1 MSIVLIDKLLDDFI
15 SSDEIKA
22 ISENIYNAHAEIKKR
37 YERNLELPAAINAV
51 NANVQYI
58 AGTDEKSE
66 ITGDKQAILE
76 NIKNEFTPLGWWTL
90 PDNYDKDEFRRIKET
105 AIKIQGLCD
114 IFIILGIGGSYLGA
128 RAAIEFIK
136 SPNYNAMSKDTP
148 DIYFTGNSISA
159 TAINEL
165 IELCQG
171 RDVCINVISKSGE
184 TTETALA
191 FRIFRKWLENKYG
204 MCDAKKRIFITT
216 GSNPEKTLKKIS
228 NKNKYETFTVPDD
241 IGGRYS
247 VLTAVGLLPMAVAG
261 INIDDLL
268 NGANSAMNELA
279 NSDIETNPCIR
290 YAAIRNILYNKGKDI
305 EIFACYD
312 PALTIFG
319 EWWKQLYGES
329 EGKNN
334 RGLFPASVTY
344 STDLHSLGQIIQQGR
359 RIMFETVVSIK
370 NPQSDFIIEEEKD
383 SIDGM
388 NYLAGKTMNNINKT
402 AMLATAV
409 AHTDGKVP
417 NIIIEVMDR
426 SAASFGYMVYFFEL
440 ACAVSG
446 YMLGINPFD
455 QPGVDGYKDN
465 MYGLLGKQDKKGS
478 VKYFQIKT
486 AVECKLMSMNLII
499 NKGTTNERTTNIY
512 NYFLGGD

>member
-15 SSDEIKA
+15 SSDEIEA
-22 ISENIYNAHAEIKKR
+22 ISENIYNAHTEIKKR
-37 YERNLELPAAINAV
+37 YEKNLELTAALNAGKT
-51 NANVQYI
+51 QTI
-58 AGTDEKSE
+58 PD
-66 ITGDKQAILE
+66 

-90 PDNYDKDEFRRIKET
+90 PEKYDKDEFNRIKET
-105 AIKIQGLCD
+105 AVKIQNLCD

-165 IELCQG
+165 VELCQG

-191 FRIFRKWLENKYG
+191 FRIFRKLLEDKYG
-204 MCDAKKRIFITT
+204 KCGAKKRIFITT
-216 GSNPEKTLKKIS
+216 GSDDKKTLKKIS
-228 NKNKYETFTVPDD
+228 IQNEYETFNVPND

-261 INIDDLL
+261 INIDELL
-268 NGANSAMNELA
+268 NGAKSAMNELG
-279 NSDIETNPCIR
+279 NNDIEKNPCIR
-290 YAAIRNILYNKGKDI
+290 YAAIRNILYKKRKDI

-344 STDLHSLGQIIQQGR
+344 STDLHSLGQIIQEGR

-370 NPQSDFIIEEEKD
+370 NPQSDYIIEEEEN

-388 NYLAGKTMNNINKT
+388 NYLAGKKMNNINKT
-402 AMLATAV
+402 AMLATAM
-409 AHTDGKVP
+409 AHTDGNVP

-455 QPGVDGYKDN
+455 QPGVEGYKDN
-465 MYGLLGKQDKKGS
+465 MYGLLGKPDKIGS
-478 VKYFQIKT
+478 DKYSKIKT
-486 AVECKLMSMNLII
+486 ALENKLMGMDLII
-499 NKGTTNERTTNIY
+499 NKGTANEGTTNIY

>member
-1 MSIVLIDKLLDDFI
+1 MSIVIIDKLLDDFI

-22 ISENIYNAHAEIKKR
+22 ISKNIYNAHAEIKKR
-37 YERNLELPAAINAV
+37 HKKNLELPALIDVA
-51 NANVQYI
+51 NAN
-58 AGTDEKSE
+58 AA
-66 ITGDKQAILE
+66 GDKQAILD

-90 PDNYDKDEFRRIKET
+90 PENYDKDEFSRIKKT
-105 AIKIQGLCD
+105 AVKIQGLCD
-114 IFIILGIGGSYLGA
+114 IFIVLGIGGSYLGA

-191 FRIFRKWLENKYG
+191 FRIFRKLLENKYG
-204 MCDAKKRIFITT
+204 MCDAKKHIFVTT
-216 GSNPEKTLKKIS
+216 GSDPKKTLKRIS
-228 NKNKYETFTVPDD
+228 NEKGYETFTVPDD

-261 INIDDLL
+261 INIDDLFK
-268 NGANSAMNELA
+268 GAESAMNELA
-279 NSDIETNPCIR
+279 DSNIDTNPCIR

-370 NPQSDFIIEEEKD
+370 NPQSDFIIDEEKD

-388 NYLAGKTMNNINKT
+388 NYLAGKTMNKINKT
-402 AMLATAV
+402 AMLATAL

-417 NIIIEVMDR
+417 NIIIEVVDR
-426 SAASFGYMVYFFEL
+426 SAVSFGYMVYFFEL

-455 QPGVDGYKDN
+455 QPGVEGYKDN
-465 MYGLLGKQDKKGS
+465 MYGLLGKPDKAGS
-478 VKYFQIKT
+478 DKYSKIKT
-486 AVECKLMSMNLII
+486 TLELKLMNMNLTK
-499 NKGTTNERTTNIY
+499 NMNEKKESTTNIY